1 MPIYDLFND
10 PSGLPVTTRSG
21 IPFEIEAL
29 SPRET
34 WGAGNGNTSIVC
46 RQKWDGSA
54 TWIRDMVGTVAVTRP
69 GAQLVLTRNIPELI
83 QYGDGRVQFCS
94 IVDQVD
100 QGGNASNDNFSQAG
114 TNWPETDWCKYRAV
128 FEVFPY
134 SILSDRQRD
143 TIATDIGPA
152 FAGAEEL
159 YRYVIRSRK
168 TYSREQPI
176 PAAGPAGGFRV
187 VDDSSNGP
195 GARIGQVGF
204 RVVSMADVTYK
215 WVRVP
220 IGWPP
225 PLGWVPPAPTDPSW
239 PWPSG
244 VNLAVN
250 PTGNLLASSGVAPN
264 VTPTNPPGRSRDLYI
279 GGINS
284 TWIDA
289 AAPDGYC
296 FAPGTLLYTGYDDS
310 NRYYDAAGD
319 WVCDVVYSFKWKE
332 GGWDLFLNALGQ
344 WVPVTDTG
352 RSAGNPPYKSV
363 QLNNLFQHA

>member
-1 MPIYDLFND
+1 MPIYDLFGD
-10 PSGLPVTTRSG
+10 TSGLPVTTRSG

-69 GAQLVLTRNIPELI
+69 GSQLVLTRNIPERI
-83 QYGDGRVQFCS
+83 QYGDGRIQFCS
-94 IVDQVD
+94 IVDQVE
-100 QGGNASNDNFSQAG
+100 QGGNAAEVNFSQAG

-134 SILSDRQRD
+134 AILTSTEQ
-143 TIATDIGPA
+143 ADIQTVAGSY
-152 FAGAEEL
+152 AGAIEL

-176 PAAGPAGGFRV
+176 PAAGPAGGFKVIGTNR
-187 VDDSSNGP
+187 P
-195 GARIGQVGF
+195 IGQVGF

-225 PLGWVPPAPTDPSW
+225 PLGWVPVFDTDW
-239 PWPSG
+239 PWPPK
-244 VNLAVN
+244 VN
-250 PTGNLLASSGVAPN
+250 PTGSTLQASGGTSTGGLRA
-264 VTPTNPPGRSRDLYI
+264 RDTYI
-279 GGINS
+279 GTIN
-284 TWIDA
+284 TDWFDV

-319 WVCDVVYSFKWKE
+319 WVCDVVYSFKFKE
-332 GGWDLFLNALGQ
+332 GGFNRFLDANGNWVEVSSDGTTSGQ
-344 WVPVTDTG
+344 
-352 RSAGNPPYKSV
+352 RPYQSNN
-363 QLNNLFQHA
+363 LNNLFQYA